1 MIEKGGIYKLKKI
14 KDFFGNNT
22 EDDFQVLKMVDD
34 TVYCKNLTT
43 DEVFM
48 VNKNDLIDPE
58 YPDDIYSNF
67 EIIQE
72 GKYKMSIKNL
82 IEGLERVLES
92 WEWEYVGDGSIESVI
107 GWLYTHNVNLTKKQY
122 YAIDD
127 LRDYLKGE
135 KELSADEIESIIYFL
150 QHNNKNYRSGQ
161 EKLINEL
168 DVTQFI
174 DRVPNEDI
182 LY

>member
-22 EDDFQVLKMVDD
+22 EDDFQVLKVMDD

-72 GKYKMSIKNL
+72 REYKMSIKKL
-82 IEGLERVLES
+82 IEQLENVLNEQSDRYLSVEPIEGGFIPNTDIEYNAEIVLYDGENRVDSIMIPLDYFGIKGDEDKYIRDIAKDHFDNITDDIKVS
-92 WEWEYVGDGSIESVI
+92 WY
-107 GWLYTHNVNLTKKQY
+107 
-122 YAIDD
+122 
-127 LRDYLKGE
+127 
-135 KELSADEIESIIYFL
+135 
-150 QHNNKNYRSGQ
+150 
-161 EKLINEL
+161 
-168 DVTQFI
+168 
-174 DRVPNEDI
+174 
-182 LY
+182 